1 VLPAETVIRMATIDG
16 ARALGLERE
25 IGSIEP
31 GKQADLI
38 IIDTRKP
45 HLTPIYHP
53 ASAVV
58 YAASGADVDTLMV
71 AGRLLVQHRRLM
83 TVDLNQIL
91 SHAEAIASAWEDPM
105 RQKRMDPHAP

>member
-1 VLPAETVIRMATIDG
+1 MATIDG

-25 IGSIEP
+25 IGSLAP

-53 ASAVV
+53 ASVVV
-58 YAASGADVDTLMV
+58 YAATGADVDTLMV
-71 AGRLLVQHRRLM
+71 AGRLLVQNRRLL
-83 TVDLNQIL
+83 TVELNQIL
-91 SHAEAIASAWEDPM
+91 SHAAAIAGAWADSL
-105 RQKRMDPHAP
+105 RQKRMDPYAPR